1 MLLCVTPDD
10 DGEGWYPMPLPFD
23 PSKNL
28 NNNGEHRA
36 YGKSSDGT
44 YDEPYDGLVLA
55 LERETL
61 SYKELNRLRF
71 IRWSRKRRN
80 PHYSE
85 E

>member
-1 MLLCVTPDD
+1 MTERAGILCRSPLTPVKTSITT
-10 DGEGWYPMPLPFD
+10 GNTAPT
-23 PSKNL
+23 
-28 NNNGEHRA
+28 A
-36 YGKSSDGT
+36 KSSDGT

-71 IRWSRKRRN
+71 IRWSRKHGN